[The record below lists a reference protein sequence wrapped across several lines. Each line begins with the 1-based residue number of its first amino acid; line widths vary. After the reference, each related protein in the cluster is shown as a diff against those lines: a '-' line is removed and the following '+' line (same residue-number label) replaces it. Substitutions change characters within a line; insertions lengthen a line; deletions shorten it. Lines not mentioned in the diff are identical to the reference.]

1 MPRYAHPFHTMENH
15 RMHLVIPTKTR
26 DQLQE
31 IAERK
36 HLTYS
41 ALCRQA
47 LMDLVEK
54 ENAK

>member
-1 MPRYAHPFHTMENH
+1 MESH

-31 IAERK
+31 IADRK